1 MSQDES
7 RAVKELFPEKV
18 RDELEK
24 LTSSINTMMDN
35 MRKMQNPILESSA
48 QLPQANE
55 QLDKVSAQT
64 EKATHKMLDMVEQI
78 IEHQEKIVEIS
89 SEMGQFLKRSRAK
102 NRDLYGD
109 KVRRVNEMAA
119 TSQNNAFL
127 IMDALQ
133 FQDITAQQMNHASSL
148 LEDIERRLQ
157 RLLGVFEGQEIP
169 ENEEGAGPIKTRAF
183 DPNADMFQGRDQK
196 EVDDIV
202 SQTTHSKS

>member
-1 MSQDES
+1 MSQNNPP
-7 RAVKELFPEKV
+7 AMTELFPEKV

-24 LTSSINTMMDN
+24 LTGSINTMMDN
-35 MRKMQNPILESSA
+35 MRKMQNPILESREK
-48 QLPQANE
+48 LPRANE

-89 SEMGQFLKRSRAK
+89 GEVNQFLKRSRAK
-102 NRDLYGD
+102 SRDLYSN
-109 KVRRVNEMAA
+109 KLRRVNEMAE

-148 LEDIERRLQ
+148 LEDIEGRLQ
-157 RLLGVFEGQEIP
+157 RLLGIFEGQELP
-169 ENEEGAGPIKTRAF
+169 ENDESEVSSKSRAF

-202 SQTTHSKS
+202 SKAAHTES